1 MTSSLFRWVAMVLLT
16 AMSLLTV
23 AKAQT
28 APVQL
33 RGQTL
38 EEQAFDISQL
48 RGKVV
53 LVVFWSTACAVC
65 RDKMAELRANYEGWR
80 DKPFEMVLVNTDRR
94 FRDLQSYE
102 EIIELTV
109 PRKLRF
115 PQLWAGQTAYFDNLG
130 KQDMLPATFIV
141 GKDGK
146 VAKTYVGRIP
156 PEAWDDIADLL

>member
-1 MTSSLFRWVAMVLLT
+1 MTSSMLRWLAVVALT
-16 AMSLLTV
+16 GLSLLTV

-38 EEQAFDISQL
+38 EEQAFDISKL

-53 LVVFWSTACAVC
+53 LVVFWSTSCAVC
-65 RDKMAELRANYEGWR
+65 RDKMAELRANYEGWS

-94 FRDLQSYE
+94 FQDLQAYE
-102 EIIELTV
+102 AIIELTV

-115 PQLWAGQTAYFDNLG
+115 PQLWAGQTAYVDNLG
-130 KQDMLPATFIV
+130 AQSMLPATFLV
-141 GKDGK
+141 GKDGQ
-146 VAKTYVGRIP
+146 VRKTYIGRIP